1 MTSRCGTWTLYVLAY
16 LEPQCDFSG
25 LPVILLPGECESYK
39 RQAGGA
45 FTRAKITNENI
56 VCIVVN
62 KRALIETMISI
73 LGEREAI
80 KELGRRLKLHRLKQ
94 NISQQHVADLVG
106 ISMPTYRKIEAGVG
120 SVEFR
125 HVARALGVLGFSEA
139 LHNLIPEPETN
150 LKLNDL
156 LAPERLKASPR
167 TSK

>member
-1 MTSRCGTWTLYVLAY
+1 MKVRCHYYKTYADITICKGYVKCICGLLALSLMTFLILVKANIICNI
-16 LEPQCDFSG
+16 PQYSP
-25 LPVILLPGECESYK
+25 LK
-39 RQAGGA
+39 
-45 FTRAKITNENI
+45 
-56 VCIVVN
+56 
-62 KRALIETMISI
+62 ETMISI
-73 LGEREAI
+73 LGEREAM
-80 KELGRRLKLHRLKQ
+80 KELGRRLKLHRLRQ
-94 NISQQHVADLVG
+94 NLPQQYVADLVG

-156 LAPERLKASPR
+156 LATERLKASPR

>member
-1 MTSRCGTWTLYVLAY
+1 MSEQKFIKKTIVC
-16 LEPQCDFSG
+16 
-25 LPVILLPGECESYK
+25 VILKYRP
-39 RQAGGA
+39 
-45 FTRAKITNENI
+45 
-56 VCIVVN
+56 
-62 KRALIETMISI
+62 LIKNMISI
-73 LGEREAI
+73 LGEREAM
-80 KELGRRLKLHRLKQ
+80 KELGRRLKLHRLRQ
-94 NISQQHVADLVG
+94 NLPQQYVADLVG

>member
-1 MTSRCGTWTLYVLAY
+1 MS
-16 LEPQCDFSG
+16 EQK
-25 LPVILLPGECESYK
+25 IYK
-39 RQAGGA
+39 K
-45 FTRAKITNENI
+45 TI
-56 VCIVVN
+56 VCVIF
-62 KRALIETMISI
+62 KYIPLIENMISI
-73 LGEREAI
+73 LGEREAM
-80 KELGRRLKLHRLKQ
+80 KELGRRLKLHRLRQ
-94 NISQQHVADLVG
+94 NLPQQYVADLVG

>member
-1 MTSRCGTWTLYVLAY
+1 M
-16 LEPQCDFSG
+16 
-25 LPVILLPGECESYK
+25 
-39 RQAGGA
+39 
-45 FTRAKITNENI
+45 IT
-56 VCIVVN
+56 
-62 KRALIETMISI
+62 MFSI
-73 LGEREAI
+73 LGEREAM

-94 NISQQHVADLVG
+94 NLSQQHVADLVG
-106 ISMPTYRKIEAGVG
+106 ISLPTYRKIESGMG

>member
-1 MTSRCGTWTLYVLAY
+1 MAFL
-16 LEPQCDFSG
+16 
-25 LPVILLPGECESYK
+25 ILVK
-39 RQAGGA
+39 
-45 FTRAKITNENI
+45 ENI
-56 VCIVVN
+56 VCTISIN
-62 KRALIETMISI
+62 RPLIEAMISI
-73 LGEREAI
+73 LGEREAM
-80 KELGRRLKLHRLKQ
+80 KELGRRLKLHRLKR
-94 NISQQHVADLVG
+94 NLSQQHVADLVG

-139 LHNLIPEPETN
+139 LHNLIQEPETN

>member
-1 MTSRCGTWTLYVLAY
+1 MTFL
-16 LEPQCDFSG
+16 
-25 LPVILLPGECESYK
+25 ILVK
-39 RQAGGA
+39 
-45 FTRAKITNENI
+45 ENI
-56 VCIVVN
+56 ICNIPQYSPL
-62 KRALIETMISI
+62 KETMISI
-73 LGEREAI
+73 LGEREAM
-80 KELGRRLKLHRLKQ
+80 KELGRRLRLHRLKL
-94 NISQQHVADLVG
+94 NLPQQHVADLVG

-156 LAPERLKASPR
+156 LATERLKASPR